1 MGIHDRDYV
10 FKQHRQSAFGHTP
23 VTVWLIVINV
33 AVFVIGMFLSNVGTP
48 MYIRSER
55 VRPPK
60 DASPALLAQLEKVKT
75 SDLVLDA
82 DYRNVVDDSGI
93 AQPTATYATAADK
106 TKVNNVLVKLRAHP
120 ATGVVFYK
128 DFYLVQ
134 PVLSAWGHFSTARLL
149 AGEVWRLITFQFLH
163 ASIMH
168 ILFNMMAL
176 WIFGRV
182 TEERMGSSSRYL
194 AFYLICGLS
203 GGLMYLMLNG
213 LGTAAA
219 QLGFS
224 IPGLL
229 PGSMTAPLVGASAGV
244 FGVMMSAAYL
254 EPRMQL
260 ALFGLIPVSIRALAY
275 GSIIIAALTVLFRWN
290 NAGGEAAHIGGA
302 IAGFFFIRRSHLL
315 KDFFAEFTDLW
326 DRVRGLFGGKKKLR
340 IAQDSRPKTLREVDP
355 ELDAQVDKIL
365 VKYRE
370 QGPASLSTDELA
382 ILKRATDMKK

>member
-33 AVFVIGMFLSNVGTP
+33 AVFVMGWFMANFAAIGTP
-48 MYIRSER
+48 RYMSTSSLLTTKQR
-55 VRPPK
+55 VENNIQDKNLKQENGYRRAAFNAETGKLQPVISDFADSKETSKLNNIVFRLRK
-60 DASPALLAQLEKVKT
+60 DPA
-75 SDLVLDA
+75 SDLWVYA
-82 DYRNVVDDSGI
+82 DQYVVEDYF
-93 AQPTATYATAADK
+93 T
-106 TKVNNVLVKLRAHP
+106 
-120 ATGVVFYK
+120 
-128 DFYLVQ
+128 
-134 PVLSAWGHFSTARLL
+134 AWGHFSTARLL

-219 QLGFS
+219 QIGFS

-260 ALFGLIPVSIRALAY
+260 ALFGFIPVSIRALAY

-370 QGPASLSTDELA
+370 QGPASLSTEELA

>member
-1 MGIHDRDYV
+1 MGIYDRDYV
-10 FKQHRQSAFGHTP
+10 FKQRRQSAFGHTP
-23 VTVWLIVINV
+23 VTVWLVIINV
-33 AVFVIGMFLSNVGTP
+33 AVFVIGMFLSNVGAP
-48 MYIRSER
+48 MYVRSER
-55 VRPPK
+55 VNPPANVPAEVV
-60 DASPALLAQLEKVKT
+60 ASINLNK
-75 SDLVLDA
+75 LVTEP
-82 DYRNVVDDSGI
+82 DYRNVVDVGGMSQPSGNF
-93 AQPTATYATAADK
+93 ATAADK
-106 TKVNNVLVKLRAHP
+106 TKINNALMKLRADP
-120 ATGVVFYK
+120 GTGIVVYK
-128 DFYLVQ
+128 DFYRVQ
-134 PVLSAWGHFSTARLL
+134 PMVDVWGHFSTARLL

-203 GGLMYLMLNG
+203 GGLLYLVLNG
-213 LGTAAA
+213 LGNLASMFNFT
-219 QLGFS
+219 

-229 PGSMTAPLVGASAGV
+229 PGSSTAPLVGASAGV
-244 FGVMMSAAYL
+244 FGVMMAAAYL

-260 ALFGLIPVSIRALAY
+260 ALFGVIPVSIRALAY
-275 GSIIIAALTVLFRWN
+275 GSIIVAALTVLFRWN

-326 DRVRGLFGGKKKLR
+326 DRIRGLFGGKKSLR
-340 IAQDSRPKTLREVDP
+340 IAKDSRPKTLREIDP
-355 ELDAQVDKIL
+355 GLDAQVDKIL
-365 VKYRE
+365 KKYHE
-370 QGPASLSTDELA
+370 QGAASLSTEELA